1 MARGLLL
8 CFWRQMIMYI
18 YPDNLKAAPTFWL
31 WQLKDITIGGLLA
44 VLGAVT
50 FVYAGSYM
58 AAAIAGAYLFLTIRF
73 DDACILDFI
82 KKALIFFIG
91 KPQFYHWGSPYVTQ
105 EVSNHQKTYNEQRKK
120 ISRKKQIYP
129 NSHERQG
136 DHRKQHPDAKRR

>member
-58 AAAIAGAYLFLTIRF
+58 AAALAGAYLFLTIRF

-82 KKALIFFIG
+82 KKALIFFVG
-91 KPQFYHWGSPYVTQ
+91 KPQFYCWSNPYESQ
-105 EVSNHQKTYNEQRKK
+105 EVSNHQKKYSVQRKQ
-120 ISRKKQIYP
+120 IPYKKQVYP
-129 NSHERQG
+129 YSNERQG
-136 DHRKQHPDAKRR
+136 YNRKQHSDAKRR